1 MAHEKILVGKHM
13 VILTEVPKIVV
24 HRFPHLGDQIVAR
37 AARMSLK
44 VSLGVEILER
54 LTRLLDNG
62 RDKEY

>member
-1 MAHEKILVGKHM
+1 M